1 MDELQRQLKAFSKRY
16 GFQGQMMKARIE
28 ILMKQGKS
36 PEEAIRQVFKEY
48 GVEEWLQAN
57 VSSVIVGTAQDALGQ
72 EMAKDL
78 PAAALLEALSNPW
91 DGSGLTLSEKIHGAS
106 NTMLNDV
113 IATVRKQIHLNKTVK
128 DTAQALYDGYR
139 NGHVVREQQLPKYLD
154 ELTRWTRR
162 SRENLSQEE
171 LKDLQR
177 AIRKVR
183 YQADDLVDDRSTYNH
198 FRTSLRE
205 LMDKL
210 EHGNEKAAQRALQTA
225 IEEKSRYVAE
235 RIART
240 EAARARYD
248 AFLARY
254 GEDDSVVAYQ
264 WKLGSRHP
272 AEDICDMYTHADL
285 YGLGAGVFP
294 KDKAPVS
301 PAHPHC
307 LCHYAPVYASELKGK
322 KRSDNVEGRGN
333 AWLKRQPLHI
343 RQAILGVKGEQEW
356 KTGRAGWMEKA
367 RNLSDMFGQKES
379 RLANLQA
386 YKKPIYGDAH
396 QEKHYKNDLTLN
408 LRKVKNTSY
417 DLYVSTDL
425 HLKPKMLDEMQK
437 QIAESIKVMR
447 IKNMEHFPR
456 FIIMSDNE
464 AQGAWGNYS
473 AEKNTLYINADS
485 LKRKQ
490 YVLSLKQTLE
500 EGRRVSSTSHLS
512 TMVHELFHWMD
523 AENYIA
529 KHGKI
534 INQQSYVEA
543 INNYYKKN
551 VEKLTDSGYNISE
564 ISDYA
569 YKAYI
574 MQEYAEVVTEY
585 RVKKILGGT

>member
-28 ILMKQGKS
+28 ILIKQGKS

-72 EMAKDL
+72 EMARDL

-113 IATVRKQIHLNKTVK
+113 ISTLREQIRRNKTVK
-128 DTAQALYDGYR
+128 DTAQALYDGYKS
-139 NGHVVREQQLPKYLD
+139 GHVVREQQLPQYLD

-177 AIRKVR
+177 SIRKVR

-210 EHGNEKAAQRALQTA
+210 EHGSEKAAQRALQNA
-225 IEEKSRYVAE
+225 IQEKSRYVAE

-240 EAARARYD
+240 EGARARYD
-248 AFLARY
+248 AFMAQA
-254 GEDDSVVAYQ
+254 GEDEDVVAYK

-272 AEDICDMYTHADL
+272 AEDICDMYANADL
-285 YGLGAGVFP
+285 YGLGKGVFP
-294 KDKAPVS
+294 KDKVIPQ

-307 LCHYAPVYASELKGK
+307 LCHYAPVYWGEIDEK

-356 KTGRAGWMEKA
+356 RVGRAGWMEKA
-367 RNLSDMFGQKES
+367 RNISPVFEKKES
-379 RLANLQA
+379 RLFDLILQLHGNRQKNKTNA
-386 YKKPIYGDAH
+386 AGHDIIKVEKATLIFKPNSITETVGRHGGINRNYYGETAR
-396 QEKHYKNDLTLN
+396 Q
-408 LRKVKNTSY
+408 S
-417 DLYVSTDL
+417 
-425 HLKPKMLDEMQK
+425 K
-437 QIAESIKVMR
+437 QISNHDHGNRK
-447 IKNMEHFPR
+447 EHPF
-456 FIIMSDNE
+456 
-464 AQGAWGNYS
+464 G
-473 AEKNTLYINADS
+473 EKGEHAHDYVYDENGKLIYRTKRPLTKSERKENAD
-485 LKRKQ
+485 
-490 YVLSLKQTLE
+490 
-500 EGRRVSSTSHLS
+500 
-512 TMVHELFHWMD
+512 
-523 AENYIA
+523 
-529 KHGKI
+529 
-534 INQQSYVEA
+534 
-543 INNYYKKN
+543 
-551 VEKLTDSGYNISE
+551 
-564 ISDYA
+564 
-569 YKAYI
+569 
-574 MQEYAEVVTEY
+574 
-585 RVKKILGGT
+585 IL

>member
-57 VSSVIVGTAQDALGQ
+57 VSRVIVGTAQDALGQ

-78 PAAALLEALSNPW
+78 PAAALLEALSNLW

-113 IATVRKQIHLNKTVK
+113 ITTVRKQIHLNKTVK
-128 DTAQALYDGYR
+128 DTAQALYDGYKS
-139 NGHVVREQQLPKYLD
+139 GHVVREQQLPQYLD
-154 ELTRWTRR
+154 ELTRWTWR

-177 AIRKVR
+177 AIRKVK
-183 YQADDLVDDRSTYNH
+183 YQADDLVDDRATYNH

-205 LMDKL
+205 LMDKM
-210 EHGNEKAAQRALQTA
+210 EHGSEKAAQRALQAA

-248 AFLARY
+248 AFIARY
-254 GEDDSVVAYQ
+254 GEDDSVAAYR

-272 AEDICDMYTHADL
+272 AEDICDMYAHADL

-294 KDKAPVS
+294 KDKAPVN

-356 KTGRAGWMEKA
+356 RVGRARWMEKA
-367 RNLSDMFGQKES
+367 RNISPVFEKKES
-379 RLANLQA
+379 RLFDLILQLHGNRQKNKTNA
-386 YKKPIYGDAH
+386 AGHDIIKVEKTTLIFKPNSITETVGRHGGINRNYYGETAR
-396 QEKHYKNDLTLN
+396 Q
-408 LRKVKNTSY
+408 S
-417 DLYVSTDL
+417 
-425 HLKPKMLDEMQK
+425 K
-437 QIAESIKVMR
+437 QISNHDHGNRK
-447 IKNMEHFPR
+447 EHPF
-456 FIIMSDNE
+456 
-464 AQGAWGNYS
+464 G
-473 AEKNTLYINADS
+473 EKGEHAHDYVYDENGKLIYRTKRPLTKSERKENAD
-485 LKRKQ
+485 
-490 YVLSLKQTLE
+490 
-500 EGRRVSSTSHLS
+500 
-512 TMVHELFHWMD
+512 
-523 AENYIA
+523 
-529 KHGKI
+529 
-534 INQQSYVEA
+534 
-543 INNYYKKN
+543 
-551 VEKLTDSGYNISE
+551 
-564 ISDYA
+564 
-569 YKAYI
+569 
-574 MQEYAEVVTEY
+574 
-585 RVKKILGGT
+585 IL

>member
-1 MDELQRQLKAFSKRY
+1 MDELQRQLEAFSKRY
-16 GFQGQMMKARIE
+16 GTQGYLMKARIE

-36 PEEAIRQVFKEY
+36 PEDAVRQVFREF
-48 GVEEWLQAN
+48 GVEDWLQAN
-57 VSSVIVGTAQDALGQ
+57 VAKVIVGTAQDALGK
-72 EMAKDL
+72 E
-78 PAAALLEALSNPW
+78 AASTLSTAAILEALSNPW

-106 NTMLNDV
+106 NVMLNDV
-113 IATVRKQIHLNKTVK
+113 ISTLRDQIRRNKTVK
-128 DTAQALYDGYR
+128 DTAQALYDGYKS
-139 NGHVVREQQLPKYLD
+139 GHVVREQELPQYLD
-154 ELTRWTRR
+154 ELTRWTRK

-177 AIRKVR
+177 SIRKVR

-210 EHGNEKAAQRALQTA
+210 EHGSEKAAKRALQNA
-225 IEEKSRYVAE
+225 IQEKSRYVAE

-240 EAARARYD
+240 EGARARYD
-248 AFLARY
+248 AFIARY
-254 GEDDSVVAYQ
+254 GEDDSVVAYR

-272 AEDICDMYTHADL
+272 AEDICDMYAHADL

-294 KDKAPVS
+294 KDQAPVN

-307 LCHYAPVYASELKGK
+307 LCHYAPVYTSELKGK

-356 KTGRAGWMEKA
+356 KAGRVGWMEKA
-367 RNLSDMFGQKES
+367 RNLFDVFGKTES
-379 RLANLQA
+379 RLVNLQA
-386 YKKPIYGDAH
+386 YKKPIYGDVH

-408 LRKVKNTSY
+408 LRKVKNTNY

-425 HLKPKMLDEMQK
+425 YLKPKMLDEMQK
-437 QIAESIKVMR
+437 QIVESIKVMG

-456 FIIMSDNE
+456 FIIMSDKE
-464 AQGAWGNYS
+464 SDGAWGNYA
-473 AEKNTLYINADS
+473 AETNSLYINADS

-490 YVLSLKQTLE
+490 YVSVLKRSIE
-500 EGRRVSSTSHLS
+500 NNKPVASTSHLS

-543 INNYYKKN
+543 INNYYKKD

-585 RVKKILGGT
+585 RVKKLLGGT

>member
-28 ILMKQGKS
+28 ILIKQGKS

-57 VSSVIVGTAQDALGQ
+57 VSSVIVGTVQDALGQ

-128 DTAQALYDGYR
+128 NTAQALYDGYR
-139 NGHVVREQQLPKYLD
+139 SGHVVRQQELPKYMD

-162 SRENLSQEE
+162 SRENLSEAE
-171 LKDLQR
+171 VKDLQR
-177 AIRKVR
+177 AIRKV
-183 YQADDLVDDRSTYNH
+183 QAQAEDLVDDSSTYNH
-198 FRTSLRE
+198 FRTALNN
-205 LMDKL
+205 LFDKL
-210 EHGNEKAAQRALQTA
+210 DHGSEKAAERALQAA

-248 AFLARY
+248 AFIARY
-254 GEDDSVVAYQ
+254 GEDDSVVAYR

-272 AEDICDMYTHADL
+272 AEDICDMYAHADL

-294 KDKAPVS
+294 KDQAPVN

-322 KRSDNVEGRGN
+322 KRSDNVEDRGN

-356 KTGRAGWMEKA
+356 KAGRVGWMEKA
-367 RNLSDMFGQKES
+367 RNISPVFEKKES
-379 RLANLQA
+379 RLEKLILQLHS
-386 YKKPIYGDAH
+386 KKLIVIVRPNAFD
-396 QEKHYKNDLTLN
+396 DS
-408 LRKVKNTSY
+408 RKVVIPEGKLVNYCLNKNHPDGGPKAVAFEKYLGYTQSDSKKLENLIRNNLGKAKYYDRGNNGYGNQYSAVFKTSSLDGKEISLITGWIIKKGEKY
-417 DLYVSTDL
+417 PKMTTAY
-425 HLKPKMLDEMQK
+425 LKPEL
-437 QIAESIKVMR
+437 KVM
-447 IKNMEHFPR
+447 
-456 FIIMSDNE
+456 
-464 AQGAWGNYS
+464 Q
-473 AEKNTLYINADS
+473 L
-485 LKRKQ
+485 
-490 YVLSLKQTLE
+490 
-500 EGRRVSSTSHLS
+500 
-512 TMVHELFHWMD
+512 
-523 AENYIA
+523 
-529 KHGKI
+529 
-534 INQQSYVEA
+534 
-543 INNYYKKN
+543 
-551 VEKLTDSGYNISE
+551 
-564 ISDYA
+564 
-569 YKAYI
+569 
-574 MQEYAEVVTEY
+574 
-585 RVKKILGGT
+585 

>member
-113 IATVRKQIHLNKTVK
+113 ITTVRKQIHLNKTVK
-128 DTAQALYDGYR
+128 DTAQALYDGYKS
-139 NGHVVREQQLPKYLD
+139 GHVVREQQLPQYLD

-177 AIRKVR
+177 AIRKVK
-183 YQADDLVDDRSTYNH
+183 YQADDLVDDRATYNH

-205 LMDKL
+205 LMGKL
-210 EHGNEKAAQRALQTA
+210 EHGSEKAAQKALQAA

-248 AFLARY
+248 AFIARY
-254 GEDDSVVAYQ
+254 GEDDSVVAYW

-272 AEDICDMYTHADL
+272 AEDICDMYAHADL

-294 KDKAPVS
+294 KDKAPVN

-356 KTGRAGWMEKA
+356 KAGRVGWMEKA
-367 RNLSDMFGQKES
+367 KNLNISTVGYYGLKS
-379 RLANLQA
+379 RLRKFVNKAMGKPSLLITLDDLPKIKSRPSVEENIRNTNPKFHSDEKEFYKYNCQKCIPTFELRMRGYDVQA
-386 YKKPIYGDAH
+386 KWFDRKKF
-396 QEKHYKNDLTLN
+396 N
-408 LRKVKNTSY
+408 S
-417 DLYVSTDL
+417 
-425 HLKPKMLDEMQK
+425 
-437 QIAESIKVMR
+437 
-447 IKNMEHFPR
+447 
-456 FIIMSDNE
+456 NE
-464 AQGAWGNYS
+464 NWSQ
-473 AEKNTLYINADS
+473 
-485 LKRKQ
+485 
-490 YVLSLKQTLE
+490 
-500 EGRRVSSTSHLS
+500 
-512 TMVHELFHWMD
+512 VH
-523 AENYIA
+523 IC
-529 KHGKI
+529 
-534 INQQSYVEA
+534 V
-543 INNYYKKN
+543 
-551 VEKLTDSGYNISE
+551 
-564 ISDYA
+564 
-569 YKAYI
+569 
-574 MQEYAEVVTEY
+574 
-585 RVKKILGGT
+585 

>member
-48 GVEEWLQAN
+48 GVEDWLQAN

-72 EMAKDL
+72 EMARDL

-106 NTMLNDV
+106 NTMLND
-113 IATVRKQIHLNKTVK
+113 IITTVRKQIHLNKTVK
-128 DTAQALYDGYR
+128 DTAQALYDGYKS
-139 NGHVVREQQLPKYLD
+139 GHVVRQQELPKYMD

-162 SRENLSQEE
+162 SRENLSEAE
-171 LKDLQR
+171 VKDLQR

-183 YQADDLVDDRSTYNH
+183 AQAEELVDDSSTYNH
-198 FRTSLRE
+198 FRTALNN
-205 LMDKL
+205 LFDKL
-210 EHGNEKAAQRALQTA
+210 DQGSEKAAEKALQAA

-248 AFLARY
+248 AFIARY

-272 AEDICDMYTHADL
+272 AEDICDMYAHADL

-294 KDKAPVS
+294 KNLEPVN

-356 KTGRAGWMEKA
+356 KAGRVGWMEKA
-367 RNLSDMFGQKES
+367 RNLSDVFGQTES
-379 RLANLQA
+379 RLKPVLLNSKNAIITSRRFPKIA
-386 YKKPIYGDAH
+386 GKYKYT
-396 QEKHYKNDLTLN
+396 QNDLDEICKNELGNVRFTVHPKYNGRIVDQGRTDATRLPSGRIVIKDI
-408 LRKVKNTSY
+408 LIGRQAFGSRESLLDSLIHEELEARIWVKS
-417 DLYVSTDL
+417 
-425 HLKPKMLDEMQK
+425 
-437 QIAESIKVMR
+437 
-447 IKNMEHFPR
+447 
-456 FIIMSDNE
+456 
-464 AQGAWGNYS
+464 NYS
-473 AEKNTLYINADS
+473 SRFKRLSQGSDVKRHGYINIAIQRFFR
-485 LKRKQ
+485 LKGWD
-490 YVLSLKQTLE
+490 Y
-500 EGRRVSSTSHLS
+500 GRVGQ
-512 TMVHELFHWMD
+512 
-523 AENYIA
+523 N
-529 KHGKI
+529 
-534 INQQSYVEA
+534 
-543 INNYYKKN
+543 
-551 VEKLTDSGYNISE
+551 
-564 ISDYA
+564 
-569 YKAYI
+569 
-574 MQEYAEVVTEY
+574 
-585 RVKKILGGT
+585 

>member
-48 GVEEWLQAN
+48 GVEDWLQAN

-72 EMAKDL
+72 ELAKDL

-113 IATVRKQIHLNKTVK
+113 ITTVRKQIHLNKTVK

-139 NGHVVREQQLPKYLD
+139 GGHVVRQQELPKYMD

-162 SRENLSQEE
+162 SRENLSEAE
-171 LKDLQR
+171 VKDLQR
-177 AIRKVR
+177 SIRKVR
-183 YQADDLVDDRSTYNH
+183 AQAEDLVDDSSTYNH
-198 FRTSLRE
+198 FRTALNSL
-205 LMDKL
+205 LDKMDK
-210 EHGNEKAAQRALQTA
+210 GSEKAVQKAILTA

-248 AFLARY
+248 AFIARY

-272 AEDICDMYTHADL
+272 AEDICDMYAHADL

-294 KDKAPVS
+294 KDRAPVN

-333 AWLKRQPLHI
+333 SWLKRQPLHI

-356 KTGRAGWMEKA
+356 KAGRAGWMEKA
-367 RNLSDMFGQKES
+367 RNNSIVLREYYGMGIKGRISKLLKKITGIKNTGYDLEDLPKIKENMSTEENLRRTNPNYGKHAAYSKNCQKSVPAFELRLRGYDVTAKWYNDNDQDTMLLSNPFSAFLNLEIKNAPDGWITAGKTIVKEL
-379 RLANLQA
+379 R
-386 YKKPIYGDAH
+386 KYGNGARAEIALFNPGGYGHVIMCLNENGIIKFVDP
-396 QEKHYKNDLTLN
+396 QIGKYFKLVGKNDNIKVSYCRIDNAEINLN
-408 LRKVKNTSY
+408 L
-417 DLYVSTDL
+417 
-425 HLKPKMLDEMQK
+425 LKEMCDW
-437 QIAESIKVMR
+437 R
-447 IKNMEHFPR
+447 
-456 FIIMSDNE
+456 
-464 AQGAWGNYS
+464 
-473 AEKNTLYINADS
+473 
-485 LKRKQ
+485 
-490 YVLSLKQTLE
+490 
-500 EGRRVSSTSHLS
+500 
-512 TMVHELFHWMD
+512 
-523 AENYIA
+523 
-529 KHGKI
+529 GK
-534 INQQSYVEA
+534 A
-543 INNYYKKN
+543 
-551 VEKLTDSGYNISE
+551 
-564 ISDYA
+564 
-569 YKAYI
+569 
-574 MQEYAEVVTEY
+574 
-585 RVKKILGGT
+585 

>member
-48 GVEEWLQAN
+48 GVEDWLQAN
-57 VSSVIVGTAQDALGQ
+57 VSSVIVGTAQNALGQ
-72 EMAKDL
+72 EMARDL
-78 PAAALLEALSNPW
+78 PAAALLEVLSNPW

-113 IATVRKQIHLNKTVK
+113 ITTVRKQIHLNKTVK

-139 NGHVVREQQLPKYLD
+139 NGHVVRQQELPKYMD

-162 SRENLSQEE
+162 SRENLSEAE
-171 LKDLQR
+171 VKDLQR

-183 YQADDLVDDRSTYNH
+183 AQAEGLVDDSSTYNH
-198 FRTSLRE
+198 FRTALNSLF
-205 LMDKL
+205 DKL
-210 EHGNEKAAQRALQTA
+210 DQGSEKAAEKALQAA

-248 AFLARY
+248 AFIARY

-272 AEDICDMYTHADL
+272 AEDICDMYAHADL

-294 KDKAPVS
+294 KNLEPVN

-356 KTGRAGWMEKA
+356 KAGRAGWMEKA
-367 RNLSDMFGQKES
+367 RNLNIQIGGYYGIGSRIINFLKLKVGKISSMEYNERRSLDSIPRINRKLSFIENLKETNKNYNEGPEYQANCQRAVPTFELRLRGYDVLAKPGTLRDQSDYLSLARDPFG
-379 RLANLQA
+379 AFWNVDVITCNPA
-386 YKKPIYGDAH
+386 YDNGKQEITDALKK
-396 QEKHYKNDLTLN
+396 
-408 LRKVKNTSY
+408 
-417 DLYVSTDL
+417 
-425 HLKPKMLDEMQK
+425 
-437 QIAESIKVMR
+437 
-447 IKNMEHFPR
+447 
-456 FIIMSDNE
+456 
-464 AQGAWGNYS
+464 WGNGAR
-473 AEKNTLYINADS
+473 AEIAFKPFGDDPGHVIMGLNQNGEIQFVDPQKGEANY
-485 LKRKQ
+485 Q
-490 YVLSLKQTLE
+490 YYFSY
-500 EGRRVSSTSHLS
+500 R
-512 TMVHELFHWMD
+512 
-523 AENYIA
+523 
-529 KHGKI
+529 GKI
-534 INQQSYVEA
+534 SVEFGRIDKAGINLDR
-543 INNYYKKN
+543 
-551 VEKLTDSGYNISE
+551 LTE
-564 ISDYA
+564 IC
-569 YKAYI
+569 
-574 MQEYAEVVTEY
+574 EW
-585 RVKKILGGT
+585 RGL